1 MNKRGNLRPEIRY
14 SEAFKMEVVGEL
26 EREQLPFEHLRRKYG
41 IGGCSTVQKWVRKY
55 GTGPYGKVI
64 RVERPAEINERAR
77 LKDRVRHLETALA
90 DVNIELAV
98 ERAYTKLACARAGI
112 TDVTAFKKKA
122 AGTSP
127 GRRSSSPGPLG

>member
-1 MNKRGNLRPEIRY
+1 MNKKGNLRPEIRY

-26 EREQLPFEHLRRKYG
+26 EREQMPFEHLRREYG

-55 GTGPYGKVI
+55 GTGTYGKVI
-64 RVERPAEINERAR
+64 RVERPAEVNERAR

-90 DVNIELAV
+90 DVNIELAI

-112 TDVTAFKKKA
+112 TDVAAFKKKA
-122 AGTSP
+122 TGTSP
-127 GRRSSSPGPLG
+127 GRRSSSPGRLG